1 MQVFIIID
9 KKNLYG
15 SWVFILPL
23 PGSQLLDCEL
33 EIYTHLL
40 SKLIFIKVPSIDK
53 QYSANMISPHL
64 LCEIKFTLQQFVY
77 KPTFYVG
84 YFGLETFVSYHMQ
97 VL

>member
-23 PGSQLLDCEL
+23 PGSQL

-40 SKLIFIKVPSIDK
+40 GKLIFIKVPSIDK

-64 LCEIKFTLQQFVY
+64 
-77 KPTFYVG
+77 
-84 YFGLETFVSYHMQ
+84 
-97 VL
+97 